1 MEKVNFL
8 TAGQSEES
16 ALIFTCDLV
25 GKLYLNSLKKDHIE
39 LINLRCFDANQAHAI
54 DKLLWQIPEN
64 LFIPHKL
71 INDKKNKGCK
81 VEISYPGIRAIKNYD
96 FLINLNPQLPSN
108 YRDFRETY
116 QIVIK
121 DDSSLQEKAR
131 ISYKKCLKDGIK
143 PNYID

>member
-54 DKLLWQIPEN
+54 NKLLWQIPEN

-71 INDKKNKGCK
+71 INDKKSKECK
-81 VEISYPGIRAIKNYD
+81 VEISYPGTRAIKNYD

-108 YRDFRETY
+108 YRDFKETY

>member
-71 INDKKNKGCK
+71 INDKKSKECK
-81 VEISYPGIRAIKNYD
+81 VEISYPGTRAIKNYD

-116 QIVIK
+116 QIVLK

>member
-8 TAGQSEES
+8 TAGQSEEV
-16 ALIFTCDLV
+16 ALRFACDLV
-25 GKLYLNSLKKDHIE
+25 GKLYLNSLKRDHTDM
-39 LINLRCFDANQAHAI
+39 INLRCFDANQAHVI

-64 LFIPHKL
+64 LLIPHKL
-71 INDKKNKGCK
+71 INDKAIKDCN
-81 VEISYPGIRAIKNYD
+81 VEISYPGTRTIKNYD

-131 ISYKKCLKDGIK
+131 ASYKKCLKDGIK
-143 PNYID
+143 PTYID

>member
-71 INDKKNKGCK
+71 INDKKSKECK
-81 VEISYPGIRAIKNYD
+81 VEISYPGTRAIKNYD

-143 PNYID
+143 KNNID

>member
-71 INDKKNKGCK
+71 INDKKNKECK
-81 VEISYPGIRAIKNYD
+81 VEISYPGTKAIKNYD

-121 DDSSLQEKAR
+121 DGSSLQEKAR

>member
-71 INDKKNKGCK
+71 INDKKSKECK
-81 VEISYPGIRAIKNYD
+81 VEISNQCTRAIKNYD

>member
-16 ALIFTCDLV
+16 ALVFTCDLV
-25 GKLYLNSLKKDHIE
+25 GKLYLNSLKKDHVE

-54 DKLLWQIPEN
+54 NKLLWQIPEN

-71 INDKKNKGCK
+71 INDKKSKECK
-81 VEISYPGIRAIKNYD
+81 VEISYPGTRAIKNYD

-121 DDSSLQEKAR
+121 DDSSLQENAR

>member
-25 GKLYLNSLKKDHIE
+25 GKLYLNSLKNDHIE
-39 LINLRCFDANQAHAI
+39 LINLRCFDANQAQAI

-71 INDKKNKGCK
+71 INDKKSKECK
-81 VEISYPGIRAIKNYD
+81 VEISYPGTRAIKNYD